1 MYFIKSLSKNQN
13 LKKKF
18 FFISTFVSTF
28 VSNCLLYQHLKTKNL
43 KIKILPKNPTAKC
56 YKQHV
61 HIIFFSSCQNLFNL
75 EIPNLVGY

>member
-1 MYFIKSLSKNQN
+1 MYFIKSLFKNQK
-13 LKKKF
+13 LKKQIIF
-18 FFISTFVSTF
+18 L
-28 VSNCLLYQHLKTKNL
+28 CLLYQHFKTKKF

-61 HIIFFSSCQNLFNL
+61 LIIFFSSCQNLFNS